1 MRRRRIIGWTFA
13 VLGVLTLA
21 GAVGGYLFLR
31 SESFRKLALHTIIQD
46 ADATT
51 GGRTEIG
58 GLDFHFSTLTAHLY
72 DITLHGTER
81 STQPPLLHIDKLTV
95 GIKIQ
100 SILRRKVTLSE
111 LVIDHPVAHV
121 RIDRRG
127 NNNIPSSPPST
138 SSSQNDIFDL
148 AARHVLL
155 IDGEVTYNDAMTP
168 VEGELYDLRTE
179 IGFDAPATRY
189 HGTISYD
196 RGRLRY
202 ADNTPFQHS
211 LNANFDATPS
221 RFSLNS
227 AALKVGSSAISLH
240 AQLTDYSNPTIA
252 GAYDIHI
259 HSEDFAALSQPVT
272 PAGDVSLAG
281 TIHYQKISN
290 QPLLRSISVD
300 GQLGS
305 DRLAIRLSDG
315 RVDVRRLR
323 GNYQLLN
330 GTLRA
335 HDVIFD
341 VFDGKLTSDV
351 DIQNLDTTPSA
362 RVRTTLKGISLWN
375 AQRAVRGLKIKN
387 VELLGTVDGTVEAS
401 WRGSF
406 NNLRARADVSLV
418 AAANSAK
425 PYSANAIPV
434 SGAIHASYDGARNM
448 IAIAETTLRVPSATI
463 VAQGELGSRSN
474 SKSTLQI
481 HGTVSD
487 LHQLAGLIGALR
499 GGQTVPIEIA
509 GSAYLQAVLRGSM
522 QKPTLA
528 GQFSAQNLQVEG
540 SQWSSASVKI
550 QANPSGV
557 ILQDTTLVSAHQGM
571 ASLSAH
577 VGLKNWSYLPS
588 SPIAGSLMVQ
598 RLSVADLQ
606 HLANLHY
613 PVSGD
618 LSADVSFHGSQLQP
632 AGNGTA
638 KIDNA
643 RAYGEAFRH
652 LATTFRGNRDSL
664 VSTLDVSMAAGSANA
679 TLSYTPNT
687 KAYSVRLDAPSV
699 ILQKLQI
706 VQEKNLGVA
715 GTLKVAASGVGTLDN
730 PQLTAT
736 IAVPQLQLRDR
747 SSQVRSISQIKG
759 ELRVANQRAELIFD
773 SNVAQASIHSR
784 GTVNL
789 TGDYYAEATLDTDGV
804 RLDPLLAMY
813 VSNLPQGF
821 QGETELHASLKG
833 PLKDKSRIE
842 AHLTIPTL
850 KASYQGLEIGA
861 ASPIRVDYSNA
872 VITLQPAEIRGTG
885 TSLRLQGNIPVDG
898 SSSPTVSARGSVD
911 FRIVRIIAP
920 DVQSSGTLSLDVHA
934 SGSAKNPTV
943 QGQVHLQDIAL
954 STPSAPLGVQN
965 LSGNLDIG
973 NSAIQVSGLAGEV
986 GGGQVSL
993 GGSISY
999 RPGVQFNLTMQS
1011 KSVRLL
1017 YPDGLRTVLD
1027 GNLVFSGTKEAS
1039 TLNGRVLI
1047 DSLSF
1052 TPDFDLSKF
1061 SDQFGSSTVPA
1072 EPGPADNIKLA
1083 VAVQSKGDLSA
1094 NSSVVSLEG
1103 QVNLQV
1109 TGTVANP
1116 VIIGRTNLTSGELF
1130 YRNVRYQLERG
1141 IITFD
1146 NPNETEPVMN
1156 VAATTTIEQYNLTLT
1171 MRGTFDKLLTSYTSD
1186 PPLATADI
1194 INLIAQGHT
1203 TQDQTAASQSTDS
1216 ILASQVTSQLTSS
1229 VQRLAG
1235 ISSLQ
1240 IDPLL
1245 GGNNSNPSARV
1256 AIQQRVT
1263 KNFLFTFS
1271 TDLSQP
1277 GTEIVQGDYQLN
1289 QRWSVSLTRD
1299 EVGGIS
1305 VDGKYHTRF

>member
-1 MRRRRIIGWTFA
+1 MRRRRIIGGTLA
-13 VLGVLTLA
+13 VLGVLAVA
-21 GAVGGYLFLR
+21 GAVGGYLLLK
-31 SESFRKLALHTIIQD
+31 SESFRKLALRTVIQD
-46 ADATT
+46 ANEAT

-58 GLDFHFSTLTAHLY
+58 GLDFQFSTLTAHLY

-81 STQPPLLHIDKLTV
+81 SSQPPLLHIDKLTV

-100 SILRRKVTLSE
+100 SLLRRKVTLSE
-111 LVIDHPVAHV
+111 IVIDHPVAHV
-121 RIDRRG
+121 RVDRQG
-127 NNNIPSSPPST
+127 NNNMPSSPPSASSGQT
-138 SSSQNDIFDL
+138 SVFDL

-155 IDGEVTYNDAMTP
+155 TDGEVTYNDTMTP
-168 VEGELYDLRTE
+168 LEVELYGLRTE
-179 IGFDAPATRY
+179 IGFDALATRY

-202 ADNTPFQHS
+202 ANNAPFQHS
-211 LNANFDATPS
+211 LNADFDATRS

-240 AQLTDYSNPTIA
+240 AQLTDYSNPAIE

-259 HSEDFAALSQPVT
+259 HTEDFAVLSQPVT

-281 TIHYQKISN
+281 TIHYQTISN
-290 QPLLRSISVD
+290 QPLLRSFAVN
-300 GQLGS
+300 GQLAS
-305 DRLAIRLSDG
+305 DTLAIRSGGG
-315 RVDVRRLR
+315 RVDVRRLH
-323 GNYQLLN
+323 GSYQLLN

-335 HDVIFD
+335 HDVVFD
-341 VFDGKLTSDV
+341 VLGGKVTSEF
-351 DIQNLDTTPSA
+351 DIQNLDTTPST
-362 RVRTTLKGISLWN
+362 RVRTTLKGISLQS
-375 AQRAVRGLKIKN
+375 AEMAVRSLDITN
-387 VELLGTVDGTVEAS
+387 VELLGRVDGTAEAS
-401 WRGSF
+401 WRGSLS
-406 NNLRARADVSLV
+406 NLRARADVSLV
-418 AAANSAK
+418 APANNAK
-425 PYSANAIPV
+425 PYSPDAIPV

-448 IAIAETTLRVPSATI
+448 IGIKETTLRVPSATI
-463 VAQGELGSRSN
+463 VAQGEVGSRSN
-474 SKSTLQI
+474 SKSNLQI
-481 HGTVSD
+481 HGNVSD
-487 LHQLAGLIGALR
+487 LHKLAGLIGALR
-499 GGQTVPIEIA
+499 GGQTVPIEIT
-509 GSAYLQAVLRGSM
+509 GSASLQAVVAGSI
-522 QKPTLA
+522 QAPTLA

-540 SQWSSASVKI
+540 SQWSSATVKI
-550 QANPSGV
+550 QANPSEIV
-557 ILQDTTLVSAHQGM
+557 LQDTTLVSAHQGK
-571 ASLSAH
+571 ASLSARI
-577 VGLKNWSYLPS
+577 GLKNWSYLPS

-618 LSADVSFHGSQLQP
+618 LSADISFHGSQLQP

-638 KIDNA
+638 KVDNA
-643 RAYGEAFRH
+643 RAYGEAFQH
-652 LATTFRGNRDSL
+652 LATTFRANKDSL
-664 VSTLDVSMAAGSANA
+664 ASTLDVNTAAGSANA
-679 TLSYTPNT
+679 TLSYTPRT
-687 KAYSVRLDAPSV
+687 RAYSVRLDAPSV
-699 ILQKLQI
+699 ILQKMQM

-715 GTLKVAASGVGTLDN
+715 GTLKVAASGEGTLDN

-736 IAVPQLQLRDR
+736 IEVPQLQVRDR
-747 SSQVRSISQIKG
+747 SISRIKG
-759 ELRVANQRAELIFD
+759 ELRVANQRAELTFD
-773 SNVAQASIHSR
+773 SNVAQAAIHSR

-789 TGDYYAEATLDTDGV
+789 TGDYYAEATLDTGGV
-804 RLDPLLAMY
+804 SLGPLLAMY

-850 KASYQGLEIGA
+850 KASYQVLDIGA
-861 ASPIRVDYSNA
+861 ASPIRVDYSHA
-872 VITLQPAEIRGTG
+872 VITLQPVEIRGTG
-885 TSLRLQGNIPVDG
+885 TFLRLQGNIPIDG
-898 SSSPTVSARGSVD
+898 SSTPTVSAQGSVD
-911 FRIVRIIAP
+911 FRIVRIFEP

-934 SGSAKNPTV
+934 SGSTKNPTV
-943 QGQVHLQDIAL
+943 QGQVHLQDVAL
-954 STPSAPLGVQN
+954 LTPSAPLGVQS
-965 LSGNLDIG
+965 LSGNLDIS
-973 NSAIQVSGLAGEV
+973 NSAIQVSSLAGEV

-999 RPGVQFNLTMQS
+999 RPNLQFNLTMQS

-1017 YPDGLRTVLD
+1017 YPNGLRTVLD
-1027 GNLVFSGTKEAS
+1027 GNLVLSGTKEAS
-1039 TLNGRVLI
+1039 TVNGRVLI

-1061 SDQFGSSTVPA
+1061 SNQFGGSTVPA
-1072 EPGPADNIKLA
+1072 EPGLADNVKLA
-1083 VAVQSKGDLSA
+1083 IAVQSNGDLSA
-1094 NSSVVSLEG
+1094 NSSQVSLEG

-1109 TGTVANP
+1109 TGTAANP

-1146 NPNETEPVMN
+1146 NPNETEPMMN
-1156 VAATTTIEQYNLTLT
+1156 IAATTTIEQYNLTLT
-1171 MRGTFDKLLTSYTSD
+1171 VRGTFDKLLTSYTSD

-1194 INLIAQGHT
+1194 INLIALGHT

-1216 ILASQVTSQLTSS
+1216 ILASQVTSEVTSS
-1229 VQRLAG
+1229 VQHLAG
-1235 ISSLQ
+1235 ISSLE

-1277 GTEIVQGDYQLN
+1277 GTELVQGDYQFN
-1289 QRWSVSLTRD
+1289 KRWSVSLTRD
-1299 EVGGIS
+1299 EVGGVS

>member
-1 MRRRRIIGWTFA
+1 MRRRRIIGWTLA
-13 VLGVLTLA
+13 VLGVLVLA
-21 GAVGGYLFLR
+21 GAVVGYLFLK
-31 SESFRKLALHTIIQD
+31 SESFRNLALLTIIQD
-46 ADATT
+46 ATEAT

-58 GLDFHFSTLTAHLY
+58 GLDFQFSTLTAHLY

-100 SILRRKVTLSE
+100 SLLRRKVTLSE
-111 LVIDHPVAHV
+111 LKIDHPVAHV
-121 RIDRRG
+121 RVDRQG

-138 SSSQNDIFDL
+138 SSSQTNVFDL

-155 IDGEVTYNDAMTP
+155 TDGEVTYNDTTAPFEAEMY
-168 VEGELYDLRTE
+168 GLRTE
-179 IGFDAPATRY
+179 IDFAALATRY

-202 ADNTPFQHS
+202 ANNTPFQHS

-227 AALKVGSSAISLH
+227 AVLKVGWSAISLH
-240 AQLTDYSNPTIA
+240 AQLTDYSNPTIE
-252 GAYDIHI
+252 GGYDIHI
-259 HSEDFAALSQPVT
+259 NTEDFAALSQPVRPT
-272 PAGDVSLAG
+272 GDVSLVG
-281 TIHYQKISN
+281 TIHYQRKSN
-290 QPLLRSISVD
+290 EPLLRSISAS
-300 GQLGS
+300 GQLAS
-305 DRLAIRLSDG
+305 DRLAIRSSDG

-323 GNYQLLN
+323 GSYQILN
-330 GTLRA
+330 GTLQA
-335 HDVIFD
+335 HDLVFD
-341 VFDGKLTSDV
+341 VLDGKVTSDV
-351 DIQNLDTTPSA
+351 DIQNLDATPSA
-362 RVRTTLKGISLWN
+362 SVRTTLKGISLRS
-375 AQRAVRGLKIKN
+375 AQRAVRGWKIKN
-387 VELLGTVDGTVEAS
+387 VELLGRVDGTAEAS
-401 WRGSF
+401 WRGSIS
-406 NNLRARADVSLV
+406 NLRARADVSLV
-418 AAANSAK
+418 APANSAN

-434 SGAIHASYDGARNM
+434 SGAIHASYDGPRNM
-448 IAIAETTLRVPSATI
+448 IRITETTLRVPSATI
-463 VAQGELGSRSN
+463 LAQGEIGSRSN
-474 SKSTLQI
+474 SKSNLQI
-481 HGTVSD
+481 HGNVSD
-487 LHQLAGLIGALR
+487 LHQLAGLIGAVR
-499 GGQTVPIEIA
+499 GGQAPIEIT
-509 GSAYLQAVLRGSM
+509 GSASLQAVVQGSM
-522 QKPTLA
+522 QEPAMA
-528 GQFSAQNLQVEG
+528 GQVSARNLQVEG
-540 SQWSSASVKI
+540 SQWSGATVKV

-557 ILQDTTLVSAHQGM
+557 VLQDTTLVSAHQGR

-577 VGLKNWSYLPS
+577 IGLNNWSYLPS

-598 RLSVADLQ
+598 RLSIVDLQ

-638 KIDNA
+638 TIDNA
-643 RAYGEAFRH
+643 RAYGEAFQH
-652 LATTFRGNRDSL
+652 LATTFRANKDTL
-664 VSTLDVSMAAGSANA
+664 VSTLDVNMPAGSANA
-679 TLSYTPNT
+679 TLSYTPRN
-687 KAYSVRLDAPSV
+687 KAYSVRLDARSV
-699 ILQKLQI
+699 ILQKLHI

-715 GTLKVAASGVGTLDN
+715 GTLKVAANGEGTLDN

-747 SSQVRSISQIKG
+747 SISQIKG
-759 ELRVANQRAELIFD
+759 DLRVANQRAELTFD
-773 SNVAQASIHSR
+773 SNVGQASIHSHA
-784 GTVNL
+784 TVNL
-789 TGDYYAEATLDTDGV
+789 TGDYKAEATLDTGAV
-804 RLDPLLAMY
+804 RIGPLLAMY
-813 VSNLPQGF
+813 VSKLPQGF

-833 PLKDKSRIE
+833 PLKDQSRIE

-850 KASYQGLEIGA
+850 KANYQALEIGA
-861 ASPIRVDYSNA
+861 ATPIRVDYSNA

-885 TSLRLQGNIPVDG
+885 TSLRLQGNIPVDE
-898 SSSPTVSARGSVD
+898 SSTPTVSAQGSVD
-911 FRIVRIIAP
+911 FRIVRILEP
-920 DVQSSGTLSLDVHA
+920 DVQSSGSLSLDVHA
-934 SGSAKNPTV
+934 SGSTKNPTV
-943 QGQVHLQDIAL
+943 QGQIHLQDVAL
-954 STPSAPLGVQN
+954 STPSSPLGVQN
-965 LSGNLDIG
+965 LSGNLDIS

-986 GGGQVSL
+986 GGGHVSL
-993 GGSISY
+993 GGTISY
-999 RPGVQFNLTMQS
+999 RPNLRFNLTMQS
-1011 KSVRLL
+1011 QSVRLL

-1027 GNLVFSGTKEAS
+1027 GNLVFSGTKDAS

-1061 SDQFGSSTVPA
+1061 SDQFGGSTVPA
-1072 EPGPADNIKLA
+1072 EPGLADNIKLS
-1083 VAVQSKGDLSA
+1083 VALQSKGDLSA
-1094 NSSVVSLEG
+1094 NSSQVSLEG
-1103 QVNLQV
+1103 QVNLQL
-1109 TGTVANP
+1109 TGTAANP
-1116 VIIGRTNLTSGELF
+1116 VVIGRTNLTSGELF
-1130 YRNVRYQLERG
+1130 YRNVRYQLDRG

-1146 NPNETEPVMN
+1146 NPNETEPMMN
-1156 VAATTTIEQYNLTLT
+1156 IAASTTIEQYNLTLT
-1171 MRGTFDKLLTSYTSD
+1171 VRGTFDKLLTSYTSD

-1216 ILASQVTSQLTSS
+1216 ILASQVTSQFTGSI
-1229 VQRLAG
+1229 QHLAG

-1289 QRWSVSLTRD
+1289 KRWSVSLTRD